1 MCLATILCL
10 GTTFNTYPL
19 LKESPSLYTN
29 IYRPSLV
36 DPIFDSFVLSMFF
49 SYLP

>member
-10 GTTFNTYPL
+10 GTSFNTYPF